1 MFPSPC
7 VPACFLTKETL
18 NHIVP
23 GDYGVGVVHGRVG
36 GPGLPRAH
44 VGPGGQV
51 RQAEGEGEGAQ
62 AHHVAVGARVELEV
76 EGAEHGGGLQGA
88 EAVAGAAA
96 ASKGDAKL

>member
-1 MFPSPC
+1 MFPSAC
-7 VPACFLTKETL
+7 VPACFLTKETQ
-18 NHIVP
+18 NPIP
-23 GDYGVGVVHGRVG
+23 GDDGVGVVHGRVG

-88 EAVAGAAA
+88 EAVARAAA
-96 ASKGDAKL
+96 VAKL